1 MQSTQCVHVGVPANA
16 IWVTSR
22 NPREHVHQFEMV
34 EILNT
39 WSWSPGPDFRKILWR
54 IYDHNFVI

>member
-39 WSWSPGPDFRKILWR
+39 WS
-54 IYDHNFVI
+54 